1 MGARLEYIEAV
12 DRLDQA
18 RKAAIGV
25 GLAAEVVAHMAHAG
39 RNALKIVHRRD
50 LTDAD
55 FMRIAWRNINRYG
68 NPIEPSVVDNFQKYG
83 DWQGVIAAAGRT
95 GGQDLGF

>member
-1 MGARLEYIEAV
+1 MGARQDYTEAV
-12 DRLDQA
+12 GRLAQA
-18 RKAAIGV
+18 CQTGLGL

-39 RNALKIVHRRD
+39 RNALKMIHRRD

-55 FMRIAWRNINRYG
+55 FTRIAWRNINRYG
-68 NPIEPSVVDNFQKYG
+68 NPVGPTVVDNFRKYG